1 MKKQRMIIKDAD
13 TIDATLVKKDGTFVA
28 SMYDSHFTSVGQVIT
43 EIQRRNRGRFG
54 DVVRITNR
62 SRDLYQSYTLSGR
75 ISLY

>member
-1 MKKQRMIIKDAD
+1 MKQRMIIKESD
-13 TIDATLVKKDGTFVA
+13 TIDATLVKKDGTFVT
-28 SMYDSHFTSVGQVIT
+28 SMYDSHFASVGQVIA